1 MTAELDPYRR
11 APPLARWSQ
20 VRFFAVDLANTI
32 PVARWSYYGDLG
44 KAFNIA
50 NHRYGLGFS
59 TSHNHH
65 TLANLI
71 DDEDVRDELGGW
83 SVPWH
88 RLRDQNAMC
97 RKKGFGPLFDEQDIG
112 NVLMAQELRE
122 VGSQMMG
129 ASAPPGRIF
138 YIDQKVR
145 DEEWFAENLPEW
157 V

>member
-1 MTAELDPYRR
+1 VTAELDPYRR
-11 APPLARWSQ
+11 APPLARWSE

-32 PVARWSYYGDLG
+32 PIASWSYYGDLG

-50 NHRYGLGFS
+50 NRRYGLGFS

-97 RKKGFGPLFDEQDIG
+97 RKKGFGPVFDEHDIG

>member
-1 MTAELDPYRR
+1 MTEGPDSYVRAAPLPTWSDVRR
-11 APPLARWSQ
+11 
-20 VRFFAVDLANTI
+20 FTVDLANTI
-32 PVARWSYYGDLG
+32 PSAKWSYYGDLG

-50 NHRYGLGFS
+50 NRRYGLGFS

-71 DDEDVRDELGGW
+71 DDEDLLDELGGW

-88 RLRDQNAMC
+88 RLRDQNALC
-97 RKKGFGPLFDEQDIG
+97 RKKGFGPIFDENDVG

-145 DEEWFAENLPEW
+145 DEAWFADQLPKW

>member
-1 MTAELDPYRR
+1 M
-11 APPLARWSQ
+11 
-20 VRFFAVDLANTI
+20 
-32 PVARWSYYGDLG
+32 
-44 KAFNIA
+44 
-50 NHRYGLGFS
+50 
-59 TSHNHH
+59 
-65 TLANLI
+65 I

-97 RKKGFGPLFDEQDIG
+97 RKKGFGPVFDEHDIG

-145 DEEWFAENLPEW
+145 DEAWFAENLPEW